1 MQKLKIA
8 TKHEA
13 GIFDFFN
20 TLTKG
25 NPTIPAEK
33 QQEFQEFK
41 NKVLKLYTRLNNAYK
56 LYFLGAALKQ
66 NQKYEI
72 QEYKDK
78 DGNIQQKKV
87 PVENSGSTK
96 INFQGKWKFKLS
108 DGSTYLGKA
117 IQALYKFLTALEKVK
132 VKVKP
137 EVGKEQTQ
145 QKEAPQQ
152 QEQQPTQEQKTPAQE
167 NQQEQIQEGQPK

>member
-78 DGNIQQKKV
+78 DGIYNKKV
-87 PVENSGSTK
+87 LLRTLVAPRS
-96 INFQGKWKFKLS
+96 IFKGNGNLN
-108 DGSTYLGKA
+108 Y
-117 IQALYKFLTALEKVK
+117 
-132 VKVKP
+132 
-137 EVGKEQTQ
+137 QTV
-145 QKEAPQQ
+145 
-152 QEQQPTQEQKTPAQE
+152 QP
-167 NQQEQIQEGQPK
+167 I